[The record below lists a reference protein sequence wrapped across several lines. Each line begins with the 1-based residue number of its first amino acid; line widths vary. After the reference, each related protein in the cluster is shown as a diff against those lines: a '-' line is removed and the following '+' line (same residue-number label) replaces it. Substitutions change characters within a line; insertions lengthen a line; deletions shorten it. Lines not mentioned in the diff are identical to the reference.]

1 MCRTHPRPEDTGQMN
16 QQLFVGISGII
27 GAGKSTL
34 TTSLAQALD
43 ATAYMEP
50 VKENPYLE
58 NFYTD
63 MARFGFTMQVFLL
76 NKRFQQHQEVVWGQ
90 RRAVQ
95 DRTIYEDTIFAQM
108 LVESGMMSKLDYETY
123 LDLFLNMTHF
133 LERPTVILHLDVDPE
148 VALANV
154 QRRARDCETGLT
166 LDYLK
171 ALHAG
176 YEDWIERMKH
186 RLTIV
191 RVPWNTF
198 GTTESVLSYIKPY
211 MGHPV
216 ARWGSKF

>member
-1 MCRTHPRPEDTGQMN
+1 MN

-34 TTSLAQALD
+34 TTDLARALG

-58 NFYTD
+58 GFYAD

-108 LVESGMMSKLDYETY
+108 LAEAGLMSRLDYQTY

-154 QRRARDCETGLT
+154 QRRARGCETGLT

-176 YEDWIERMKH
+176 YEQWIETMGK
-186 RLTIV
+186 RLSIV

-198 GTTESVLSYIKPY
+198 GTTESVLEYVKPY
-211 MGHPV
+211 MEHPTD
-216 ARWGSKF
+216 RWGSKF

>member
-1 MCRTHPRPEDTGQMN
+1 MN

-43 ATAYMEP
+43 ATAYLEP

-58 NFYTD
+58 GFYRD
-63 MARFGFTMQVFLL
+63 MSRFGFTMQVFLL
-76 NKRFQQHQEVVWGQ
+76 NKRFQQHQEVVWSL

-108 LVESGMMSKLDYETY
+108 LVESGLMTKLDYDTY

-148 VALANV
+148 VALENV
-154 QRRARDCETGLT
+154 QRRARGCETGLT

-171 ALHAG
+171 ALHDG
-176 YEDWIERMKH
+176 YERWIDTMKS

-198 GTTESVLSYIKPY
+198 GTTEEVLTYLKPH
-211 MGHPV
+211 MVHPTS
-216 ARWGSKF
+216 RWGSKF

>member
-1 MCRTHPRPEDTGQMN
+1 MVN
-16 QQLFVGISGII
+16 QQLFVGVSGLI

-34 TTSLAQALD
+34 TNSLAQALD

-58 NFYTD
+58 KFYTD
-63 MARFGFTMQVFLL
+63 MTRYGFAMQVFLL
-76 NKRFQQHQEVVWGQ
+76 NRRFQQHQEVVWGQ

-108 LVESGMMSKLDYETY
+108 LVEGGLMSKLDYDTY

-148 VALANV
+148 VALENV
-154 QRRARDCETGLT
+154 QRRARGCETGLS

-171 ALHAG
+171 ALHEG
-176 YEDWIERMKH
+176 YERWIETMRH

-198 GTTESVLSYIKPY
+198 GTTDEVLTHLQPY
-211 MGHPV
+211 LGHPTH
-216 ARWGSKF
+216 RWGSKF

>member
-1 MCRTHPRPEDTGQMN
+1 MN

-34 TTSLAQALD
+34 TNSLAQALD
-43 ATAYMEP
+43 ATPYMEP

-58 NFYTD
+58 GFYAD
-63 MARFGFTMQVFLL
+63 MGRFGFTMQVFLL

-108 LVESGMMSKLDYETY
+108 LVESGYMTKLDYDTY

-148 VALANV
+148 VALENV
-154 QRRARDCETGLT
+154 QRRARGCETGLS

-171 ALHAG
+171 ALHDG
-176 YEDWIERMKH
+176 YERWIDTMKH

-198 GTTESVLSYIKPY
+198 GTTEEVLTYLKPH
-211 MGHPV
+211 MGHPTD
-216 ARWGSKF
+216 RWGSKF

>member
-1 MCRTHPRPEDTGQMN
+1 MMN
-16 QQLFVGISGII
+16 QSLFVAVSGII

-58 NFYTD
+58 PFYGD
-63 MARFGFTMQVFLL
+63 MERYGFPMQVFLL
-76 NKRFQQHQEVVWGQ
+76 NKRFQQHQEVVWTQ

-95 DRTIYEDTIFAQM
+95 DRTIYEDTIFARM
-108 LVESGMMSKLDYETY
+108 LVEAGLMSKLDYETY

-133 LERPTVILHLDVDPE
+133 LERPTVILYLDTTPE

-154 QRRARDCETGLT
+154 QRRARGCETGLT

-171 ALHAG
+171 DLHAG
-176 YEDWIERMKH
+176 YERWMDEMGS

-191 RVPWNTF
+191 RVPWDTF
-198 GTTESVLSYIKPY
+198 KSTEYVLSYVTPHL
-211 MGHPV
+211 GHPTD
-216 ARWGSKF
+216 RWGSKF

>member
-1 MCRTHPRPEDTGQMN
+1 MCPHLSHGEHTRMN
-16 QQLFVGISGII
+16 QQLFVGVSGII

-34 TTSLAQALD
+34 TTSLAQALN

-50 VKENPYLE
+50 VKENPYLDD
-58 NFYTD
+58 FYTD

-108 LVESGMMSKLDYETY
+108 LMASGHMSKIDYNTY

-133 LERPTVILHLDVDPE
+133 LERPTVILHLDVSPE

-154 QRRARDCETGLT
+154 QRRARGCETGLS

-171 ALHAG
+171 ALHEG
-176 YEDWIERMKH
+176 YEQWIETMGK

-198 GTTESVLSYIKPY
+198 GTTEEVLTYLQPH
-211 MGHPV
+211 MGHPTD
-216 ARWGSKF
+216 RWGSKF